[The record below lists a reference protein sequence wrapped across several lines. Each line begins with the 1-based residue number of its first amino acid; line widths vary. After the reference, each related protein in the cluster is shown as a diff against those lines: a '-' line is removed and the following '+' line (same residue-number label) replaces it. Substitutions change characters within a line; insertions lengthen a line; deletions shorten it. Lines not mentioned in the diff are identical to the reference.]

1 MSSTESP
8 EALSGSEDAAAP
20 PPRGLLRLTAPWWG
34 LALALALG
42 SAVVALAT
50 WWGGPRFHDVFDWQ
64 HAQLAAQPWRW
75 WSAALAHLDA
85 RHLAANLAGCAVVAA
100 FGIAAGLGRA
110 AALAWCLAWPLTH
123 LALALAPG
131 VERHAGLSGV
141 LHAGVAVAAVF
152 TLARPVHGQ
161 QRWVG
166 AAMAAGLLAKLAWER
181 PWAMPVQRVAGWDFP
196 VVVAAHASGAAA
208 GAACALLVLGWRRAA
223 RPRMPG

>member
-1 MSSTESP
+1 MSSP
-8 EALSGSEDAAAP
+8 EGAAAP
-20 PPRGLLRLTAPWWG
+20 APRGLLRPTAPWWG
-34 LALALALG
+34 LALLLAAGSAGAALA
-42 SAVVALAT
+42 S
-50 WWGGPRFHDVFDWQ
+50 WWGGPDFHDLLDWQ
-64 HAQLAAQPWRW
+64 RAQLAAQPWRW

-85 RHLAANLAGCAVVAA
+85 GHLAANLAGCAVVAA

-152 TLARPVHGQ
+152 TLARPVHSA

-166 AAMAAGLLAKLAWER
+166 AAVAAGLLAKLAWER

-223 RPRMPG
+223 RPTMPG